1 MWSTGLFSEIQ
12 NLRRLNRNELQ
23 LSCLLGLGRISGSSN
38 IRSALY
44 ECQISNTNFYLWIF
58 GTFPNSMSDI
68 MIYGQSDILS
78 KYTDSFSLNS
88 LNSTSMEGKILV
100 KNPHGSSKVWKHFG
114 FYKACNKVLEDFAV
128 CFVCKQECKY
138 SGGTTN
144 LNQHIEKHHSELCQY
159 CVSLGHL
166 YQVREYLANL
176 VNFSIKREPLL
187 KVKM

>member
-1 MWSTGLFSEIQ
+1 
-12 NLRRLNRNELQ
+12 
-23 LSCLLGLGRISGSSN
+23 
-38 IRSALY
+38 
-44 ECQISNTNFYLWIF
+44 
-58 GTFPNSMSDI
+58 

-78 KYTDSFSLNS
+78 KYTDSFSLSS

-114 FYKACNKVLEDFAV
+114 FYKAGNKVLKDFAV

-138 SGGTTN
+138 PGGTTN
-144 LNQHIEKHHSELCQY
+144 LSQHIEKHHSELCQSSASTSGQY

-166 YQVREYLANL
+166 CQVREYLANL
-176 VNFSIKREPLL
+176 ANFSIKREPLL